1 MQKKSQLVSF
11 LLTFFFGALG
21 LLYSSVTASIIM
33 IIVSLLALAS
43 LATGSMT
50 FLFLVWIADIIIGV
64 FMVNDNNEEVDVD
77 VQKQKEIQ
85 EEAVKKAIDESKQKD
100 FIQEQMIEKVVQN
113 RLKELNLE
121 G

>member
-1 MQKKSQLVSF
+1 MQKKSQLASF
-11 LLTFFFGALG
+11 LLTLFFGALG

-64 FMVNDNNEEVDVD
+64 FMVNDHNEKVDVD

-85 EEAVKKAIDESKQKD
+85 EEAVKKAIEESRQKD
-100 FIQEQMIEKVVQN
+100 FIQEQMIEKAVQN
-113 RLKELNLE
+113 RLKELNL
-121 G
+121 